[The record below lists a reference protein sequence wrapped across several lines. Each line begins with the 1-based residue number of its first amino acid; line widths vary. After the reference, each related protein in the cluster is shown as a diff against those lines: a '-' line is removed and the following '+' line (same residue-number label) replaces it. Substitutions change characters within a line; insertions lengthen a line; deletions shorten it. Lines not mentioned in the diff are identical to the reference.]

1 MNFEIKK
8 EDWGKFFDN
17 LSKRRFEWNTEVEV
31 LNTQIGDQGMSI
43 GLPLIGV
50 TLETLGEH
58 TTVDISVGEHTDK
71 HQTHNIK
78 NPTRIAYLASD
89 NFHADVVNIEEAD
102 GTKTLLR
109 FTRPSGVMNGFAGY
123 EMAITAD

>member
-8 EDWGKFFDN
+8 EDWGRFFDD
-17 LSKRRFEWNTEVEV
+17 LSKRRFEWETEIEV
-31 LNTQIGDQGMSI
+31 LNTEIGDQGMSM
-43 GLPLIGV
+43 GLPLNGV
-50 TLETLGEH
+50 TLETLGEN
-58 TTVDISVGEHTDK
+58 TTIDISVGENTDN

-78 NPTRIAYLASD
+78 NPTRVAYLASD
-89 NFHADVVNIEEAD
+89 EHHADVVNIEEAD

-109 FTRPSGVMNGFAGY
+109 FTRPVGVMAGWADY

>member
-17 LSKRRFEWNTEVEV
+17 LSKRRFEWDTEVEV
-31 LNTQIGDQGMSI
+31 LNTRIGDQGMSI
-43 GLPLIGV
+43 GLPLIGI

-58 TTVDISVGEHTDK
+58 TTVDISVGESIDK

-78 NPTRIAYLASD
+78 NPTRIAYLAPD
-89 NFHADVVNIEEAD
+89 GRRADVINIEEAD
-102 GTKTLLR
+102 GTRTLLR
-109 FTRPSGVMNGFAGY
+109 FTRPIGIMDGSEGY
-123 EMAITAD
+123 EMAVTAD